1 MKHAD
6 DDVIDSLWE
15 EIPVS
20 EIIENDR
27 LTEREIDDLTM
38 ALKRSV
44 PAFDKLVA
52 RYIGTFKSIDTD
64 EMVMVYTDKNGLLT
78 I

>member
-1 MKHAD
+1 MK
-6 DDVIDSLWE
+6 I
-15 EIPVS
+15 
-20 EIIENDR
+20 EIIKNER
-27 LTEREIDDLTM
+27 LTESEIDDLTI

-52 RYIGTFKSIDTD
+52 RYIGTFKSIDTGQI
-64 EMVMVYTDKNGLLT
+64 VTVYTDKNGLLT